1 MRVSWSAPSVCNG
14 ELLVT
19 GCADGGARIFKKTD
33 ESVVN
38 SKPVHILEHGDRN
51 EVNFLSCPLSLS
63 LSLSLLSL
71 VLVACRYDNKSDK
84 KASFSAKLVCQH
96 IAHVFLLFFFF
107 SLCGLVGLG
116 VCLLLC

>member
-1 MRVSWSAPSVCNG
+1 MRVSWSAPSIYNG

-51 EVNFLSCPLSLS
+51 EVNFQLSCPLARSLFLPAS
-63 LSLSLLSL
+63 L
-71 VLVACRYDNKSDK
+71 LVACRYDNKSDK
-84 KASFSAKLVCQH
+84 KASFSPKLMCQY
-96 IAHVFLLFFFF
+96 IAHVLLFFFCVVWLVRF
-107 SLCGLVGLG
+107 MLASLLIVG
-116 VCLLLC
+116 